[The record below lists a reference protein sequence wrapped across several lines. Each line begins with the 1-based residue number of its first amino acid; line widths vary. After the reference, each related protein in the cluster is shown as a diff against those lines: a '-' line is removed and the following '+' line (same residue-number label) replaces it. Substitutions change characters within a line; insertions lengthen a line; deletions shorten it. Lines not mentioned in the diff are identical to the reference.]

1 MTQGI
6 VGLVAPLY
14 MKIALPVKDTVQGLA
29 PPTLAQTARAASN
42 EPSKE
47 QSDMTWGKAALADER
62 CGGVSCRYGIFGH
75 FDIWYMTMP
84 LRLKNM
90 DW

>member
-14 MKIALPVKDTVQGLA
+14 MKIALPAKDTVQGLT
-29 PPTLAQTARAASN
+29 PPTLAQTAHAASN

-47 QSDMTWGKAALADER
+47 QSKMTLGKAALADKWYR
-62 CGGVSCRYGIFGH
+62 GVSCIADMESLAISI
-75 FDIWYMTMP
+75 FDI
-84 LRLKNM
+84 
-90 DW
+90 

>member
-14 MKIALPVKDTVQGLA
+14 MEIALPAKDTVQGLA
-29 PPTLAQTARAASN
+29 PPASEQTARAASN

-47 QSDMTWGKAALADER
+47 QSNMTLGKAALADKWYREF
-62 CGGVSCRYGIFGH
+62 SCIADVESLAISI
-75 FDIWYMTMP
+75 FDI
-84 LRLKNM
+84 
-90 DW
+90 